1 MRNFTFSNN
10 SLKVPNRFL
19 GGSQQSVHPFVK
31 GYFYVLFEFENSPLF
46 DIYGVKNKNNLKNY
60 ILSLAEDFTPPG
72 DRQLLTEDLPGIG
85 GIDASFVVKQQID
98 RTFSLTFR
106 DLWGSPIFKI
116 HRILTSILDPYW
128 GGALSTKEK
137 SLEFIPNEYKFKAW
151 VVQTRPIAVYAS
163 NSTSDKFESNIEKV
177 FVFDGTVPLT
187 DIMSA
192 YNSNIQDNSLIK
204 ATIQY
209 RFDGMPIDET
219 YDKNIVKTAAAK
231 FSSLISGAG
240 KTVSYSQ

>member
-19 GGSQQSVHPFVK
+19 GGSSQSVHPFVK
-31 GYFYVLFEFENSPLF
+31 GYFYVLFEFDKSPLF
-46 DIYGVKNKNNLKNY
+46 EVYGIKNTGNLKNY

-85 GIDASFVVKQQID
+85 GVDASFVVKQQID
-98 RTFSLTFR
+98 RTFSLVYR

-128 GGALSTKEK
+128 GGAMSTNSKT
-137 SLEFIPNEYKFKAW
+137 LEFIPSEYKFKVW
-151 VVQTRPIAVYAS
+151 VIETKPIAVYAAD
-163 NSTSDKFESNIEKV
+163 NNKDNLEKNIEKV

-209 RFDGMPIDET
+209 RFDGMPMDET
-219 YDKNIVKTAAAK
+219 YDKNIVQTAASK
-231 FSSLISGAG
+231 FSSLIVKTG
-240 KTVSYSQ
+240 KTVSYKN